1 MHFTGKEVAV
11 KRLNTTSSSTQGKAE
26 LENEIAIVA
35 KLQHKNLVQLLGCCL
50 EDGENLLVYEYM
62 PNKSLEHFIFGDL
75 LYIHL
80 LLLQQSF

>member
-62 PNKSLEHFIFGDL
+62 PDKSLEHFIFGK